1 MLLENGCSSL
11 CCSRE
16 QRPLAVVLSS
26 KKASWSVDIK
36 LKRRIVTFKMDT
48 GAGNTSS
55 WESLRKVI
63 WGPIQTLDQFMW
75 WLKYCKRSAR
85 QSVYM
90 VKGLKTNL
98 LVPVGH
104 HCLTVGM
111 SDWCDKPEEPDIV
124 KRFPQTFEGHGTI
137 AQGQCNPPNVPIT
150 LWLKVEQELNW
161 MEWLGVISRVTTPA
175 AWCAGIVSPK
185 RRGRWGS
192 VCTSNC

>member
-1 MLLENGCSSL
+1 MLPENSCNSL

-16 QRPLAVVLSS
+16 QRPLAVILSS

-36 LKRRIVTFKMDT
+36 LKRRIATFKMDT

-85 QSVYM
+85 QSVYV

-98 LVPVGH
+98 LGPVGH
-104 HCLTVGM
+104 HCLTV
-111 SDWCDKPEEPDIV
+111 V
-124 KRFPQTFEGHGTI
+124 KKRAPTNHVYQSLLVIKKMCKHNRVHQIRFEIKSWSGLGR
-137 AQGQCNPPNVPIT
+137 
-150 LWLKVEQELNW
+150 LLELNC
-161 MEWLGVISRVTTPA
+161 LASFQGVSLERVLYQ
-175 AWCAGIVSPK
+175 
-185 RRGRWGS
+185 
-192 VCTSNC
+192 TSENFVV